1 MQAIGEGSERV
12 FKSTISRFQS
22 NTSTEGLKRLGCGG
36 SADAGNLEEDAGCKS
51 ERGVCKSP

>member
-22 NTSTEGLKRLGCGG
+22 NTSTEGLKKLGCGG
-36 SADAGNLEEDAGCKS
+36 SADAGTLEDAGCKS
-51 ERGVCKSP
+51 ERGVCQSP